1 MVNNQY
7 IVALLLK
14 ELIENPIVII
24 PTEFIHPV
32 FAKGVDYRP
41 ITWKEAVLSG
51 NRRKQIT

>member
-24 PTEFIHPV
+24 PTEFMHPV